1 MGVGGPLKGPRI
13 LFVFLLLSSFIFGR
27 VLLGPRHETRA
38 KQKKEKAGEKKGNLA
53 AWRDFCLF
61 SRGSTVLSLWTVSGK
76 QKKKRGRGMF
86 WGGALRLEDIA
97 FSFFFRFLFAAFCS
111 AIGVTSFFPPTL
123 ALFMRGV

>member
-13 LFVFLLLSSFIFGR
+13 LFFFLLLSSFIFGR

-76 QKKKRGRGMF
+76 QKKK
-86 WGGALRLEDIA
+86 GGAACFGAAPFDSRTLLSR
-97 FSFFFRFLFAAFCS
+97 FFFGFFLQLFARRS
-111 AIGVTSFFPPTL
+111 G
-123 ALFMRGV
+123 